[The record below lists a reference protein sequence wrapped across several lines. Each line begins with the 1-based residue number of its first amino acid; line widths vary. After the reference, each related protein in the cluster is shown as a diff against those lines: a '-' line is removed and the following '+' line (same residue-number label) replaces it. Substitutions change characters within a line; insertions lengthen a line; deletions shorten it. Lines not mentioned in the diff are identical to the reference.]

1 MKPWGKLL
9 SSATPRARDHMSIW
23 SVSERDARTFFRI
36 AGTFWVVALVFIVY
50 KSVDDS
56 LAPGVGADQQE
67 VWRCVGDSILGVLA
81 DFGTVAI
88 GIGVLSMLLARP
100 ANGIGEVM
108 MSLYQA
114 VINRLV
120 IPVIEAH
127 KEEGRTEVMEQWRG
141 WNERRVAAER
151 EGREFD
157 ELPPGEGSNQAVQ

>member
-9 SSATPRARDHMSIW
+9 SSATPGARDHMSIW
-23 SVSERDARTFFRI
+23 SVSERDARTFFGI
-36 AGTFWVVALVFIVY
+36 AGTFWVVALVFIAC

-67 VWRCVGDSILGVLA
+67 IWRRVGDSILGVLA

-100 ANGIGEVM
+100 ANGIGE

-157 ELPPGEGSNQAVQ
+157 ELPPGEGSNKAVQ